1 MPFIL
6 ITLLY
11 SFLKNRS
18 WKVRYPVMIFSGWA
32 IFLVFVI
39 ALNAYSVDYAPTA
52 ELRAKALSG
61 DGAKNAFALFF
72 GWIYSLIFLLFL
84 ESVYKIISYI
94 RKYFGKRTDI

>member
-18 WKVRYPVMIFSGWA
+18 WKVRYPIIILSGWA
-32 IFLVFVI
+32 IFLMFVI
-39 ALNAYSVDYAPTA
+39 ALNTYLVDYAPTA
-52 ELRAKALSG
+52 ELKAKAISG

-72 GWIYSLIFLLFL
+72 GWIYALIFLLFL
-84 ESVYKIISYI
+84 ESIYKIISYI
-94 RKYFGKRTDI
+94 RYIVQNKHMI